1 MKTRLWFT
9 GLVAASFAA
18 FLGWGG
24 DVQHLAAG
32 APSAVPSLADAASA
46 ISPTGWERLHWPS
59 MLVGMMLGVAMAVMA
74 RVSWLDMPR
83 RFARWLVAN
92 ERNFYRVGMAAAC
105 LMVLIF
111 Y

>member
-1 MKTRLWFT
+1 MKGRLWFA

-18 FLGWGG
+18 FLGWGS
-24 DVQHLAAG
+24 DVQQIAAG
-32 APSAVPSLADAASA
+32 APVAVPSLAEATTV
-46 ISPTGWERLHWPS
+46 ISPSRWGGLHWPS
-59 MLVGMMLGVAMAVMA
+59 ALAGTLFGLVLAAMA

-83 RFARWLVAN
+83 RFVRWLVVN

-105 LMVLIF
+105 LAVLIF